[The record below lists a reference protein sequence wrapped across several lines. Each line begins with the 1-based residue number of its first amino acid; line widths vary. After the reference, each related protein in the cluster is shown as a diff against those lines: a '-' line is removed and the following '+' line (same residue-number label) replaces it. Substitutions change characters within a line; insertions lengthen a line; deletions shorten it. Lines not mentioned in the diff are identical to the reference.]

1 MRTWLPAT
9 PSPLSR
15 MLCPLSSISQ
25 HATLTLSFIYLS
37 FHSLISL
44 SGLLL
49 FAWSEK
55 VPGSNSN
62 IFLAHGSHCPLY
74 PRLLYPQPY
83 VWVPASHFIM
93 VLPLSFYVQAGY
105 MSRKKSPYQSHTPS
119 SMCVFTFVQHLS
131 VVCLYNHSSSE
142 HLSNCLPGHTFL
154 QHLSSCMPMLTSY
167 SDSM

>member
-1 MRTWLPAT
+1 MRTWLLAT

-15 MLCPLSSISQ
+15 MLCPLSSILQ
-25 HATLTLSFIYLS
+25 HATLTLSFIYVS
-37 FHSLISL
+37 FHSLISP

-62 IFLAHGSHCPLY
+62 IFPAHRSHCPLH

-83 VWVPASHFIM
+83 VWVPASHFIK

-105 MSRKKSPYQSHTPS
+105 TSRKKSSLSVPHAKLHA
-119 SMCVFTFVQHLS
+119 CVHLS
-131 VVCLYNHSSSE
+131 VVCLCNHSSSE
-142 HLSNCLPGHTFL
+142 HLSSCLPGHTFL
-154 QHLSSCMPMLTSY
+154 QHLSS
-167 SDSM
+167 